1 MVAVP
6 ATGGARLPGV
16 HKSGKLGIRALAPEV
31 DGLPLPQ
38 RLKPGSKRTAKCT
51 AEAVLHPGES
61 TLNLFYGLTSATRPQ
76 SVHVKLALQRLFL
89 SPIMVAMA
97 FVAPA
102 FGSPLQRPALLMTS
116 TASVDFGQVNV
127 WGQFAAR
134 YPGVTRLAS
143 HHAVCL
149 VIEFR
154 VSKPA
159 GRNEG
164 FYRSW

>member
-61 TLNLFYGLTSATRPQ
+61 TLNLFYGLTVSYPPAKRSRQTCPSAVVPFANHGSYGIRSTGLRQPPSTPRPPYDIYG
-76 SVHVKLALQRLFL
+76 KCRF
-89 SPIMVAMA
+89 
-97 FVAPA
+97 
-102 FGSPLQRPALLMTS
+102 
-116 TASVDFGQVNV
+116 
-127 WGQFAAR
+127 W
-134 YPGVTRLAS
+134 
-143 HHAVCL
+143 
-149 VIEFR
+149 
-154 VSKPA
+154 A
-159 GRNEG
+159 G
-164 FYRSW
+164 